1 MTLIR
6 RSSVVALAI
15 LAAPISLAQA
25 EGPYR
30 NYRSHAAPEQ
40 FVTTQALGCY
50 WYRQRQ
56 YCGRYC
62 YVEVNGQRYCRE
74 REREAFPQAPVDT
87 ILDGQPLWGPRMKL
101 GGDGARTSHR

>member
-1 MTLIR
+1 MKLIR
-6 RSSVVALAI
+6 RSVAIALAI

-40 FVTTQALGCY
+40 IATTQGLGCY

-56 YCGRYC
+56 YC

-101 GGDGARTSHR
+101 GGDRATK